1 MRAGQQPQN
10 PLLLLGQ
17 YSDDELDD
25 DSNQVLSNAAVGNS
39 SPENNDEVIKWI
51 SLLSSMSR
59 VLSNLE
65 LSLLSSL
72 VSWALL

>member
-39 SPENNDEVIKWI
+39 SPENNDEVIKGI
-51 SLLSSMSR
+51 LYFLPCPMSLPIW
-59 VLSNLE
+59 
-65 LSLLSSL
+65 SL
-72 VSWALL
+72 VY